1 MNHFNDM
8 PPLGPDE
15 APWANHEVQFREV
28 LGGAEETPPA
38 GLEARIWEAL
48 DAPSFQ
54 PSATN
59 RTPWIAAAVA
69 GTVVVASLWMTS
81 GKESQQPAAT
91 IPVEVSTEQAVE
103 PVQQL
108 FVKPALEVAPS
119 NDRMVEQQPSE
130 VAIETSQAAAQ
141 TKEKVTDRQKLE
153 VMTELE
159 SSAIPAKLGLNRTP
173 IQSPQTHGDTVR
185 LQGTLKLKQ

>member
-1 MNHFNDM
+1 MNQFKDM

-15 APWANHEVQFREV
+15 TPWANHEVQLREV

-48 DAPSFQ
+48 DAPSPQ

-69 GTVVVASLWMTS
+69 GTVVVASLWMAS
-81 GKESQQPAAT
+81 GKESQQPAAMA
-91 IPVEVSTEQAVE
+91 PVEVSTEQGVE
-103 PVQQL
+103 SVQQL
-108 FVKPALEVAPS
+108 SVKPSLEVAPL
-119 NDRMVEQQPSE
+119 NDQGVEQQPLE

-141 TKEKVTDRQKLE
+141 TQEKFTDRQKLE

-159 SSAIPAKLGLNRTP
+159 SSAIPAKLDLNRTP
-173 IQSPQTHGDTVR
+173 IQSPQTQGDTVR
-185 LQGTLKLKQ
+185 LQGTLQLKQ

>member
-1 MNHFNDM
+1 MNQFKDM

-15 APWANHEVQFREV
+15 APWANHEVQLREV

-48 DAPSFQ
+48 DAPSPQ

-69 GTVVVASLWMTS
+69 GTVVVVSLWMTS
-81 GKESQQPAAT
+81 GKESQQPAAA
-91 IPVEVSTEQAVE
+91 IPVEVSTERAVE

-108 FVKPALEVAPS
+108 SVKPAREVAPS
-119 NDRMVEQQPSE
+119 NDRVVEQQPSE

-173 IQSPQTHGDTVR
+173 IQSPQTQGDTVR